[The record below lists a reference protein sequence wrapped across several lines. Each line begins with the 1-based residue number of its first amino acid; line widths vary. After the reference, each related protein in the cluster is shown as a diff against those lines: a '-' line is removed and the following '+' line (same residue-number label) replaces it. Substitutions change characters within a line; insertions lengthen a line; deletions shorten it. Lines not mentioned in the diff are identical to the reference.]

1 MSDHDHIRTI
11 EHPLMLQQFR
21 QSRSETLYYVLLY
34 AGAIIAALLISLV
47 PIYLIVR
54 LGGAWQ
60 SALETVTRPRTIA
73 VISNSLLLTIAV
85 TASTTAIALPLAWL
99 TTRTDL
105 PGRTVWALLAALPL
119 VIPSY
124 IYAYLFL
131 SFLSPKGIL
140 QQWLEP
146 LVGIE
151 RLPPVYGFWGAFIV
165 LTLIAYPYTFLTVRA
180 ALQQFDPA
188 LEEAAQSLGLSRRYV
203 FLRVTLPNLRPAL
216 AAGGLL
222 VSLYCLR
229 DFGAVTLMQYSTF
242 TRVIYNRYQG
252 FRLDEAA
259 SLALILVAITSVI
272 LALESYSRGR
282 AQYARVSGG
291 AARLARLIELGRW
304 KWLAL
309 LFTSA
314 ILLVS
319 LLMPLGVLLY
329 WVVRGLRQDVAA
341 GIVGESQANTTTLLA
356 LLEPAT
362 NSIFAALLAAIFA
375 MLLALPIAFLAVR
388 QSNRLTR
395 FFERLSYASFAL
407 PGIVVA
413 LAYVYI
419 GINFARPL
427 YQTLPMLLAAYIVL
441 FLPQA
446 VGAARSSVLQI
457 KPSLEEAGRSLG
469 RRPLSVFQ
477 RITLPLVR
485 PGLTTGGLLVFL
497 TVMKEL
503 PATLILS
510 PLGFYTLSTAVW
522 ANISEAFFARAA
534 IPTLLLLVISSVP
547 LAWLTLRE

>member
-1 MSDHDHIRTI
+1 
-11 EHPLMLQQFR
+11 MLQQFR
-21 QSRSETLYYVLLY
+21 QSRSETLYYFLLY
-34 AGAIIAALLISLV
+34 AAAIFAALLISLI

-60 SALETVTRPRTIA
+60 SAIETITRPRTLS
-73 VISNSLLLTIAV
+73 VISNSLLLTISV
-85 TASTTAIALPLAWL
+85 TAGTTVIALPLAWL
-99 TTRTDL
+99 TTRTDM

-146 LVGIE
+146 LFGIE
-151 RLPPVYGFWGAFIV
+151 RLPQVYGFWGAFIV

-180 ALQQFDPA
+180 ALQRLDPA
-188 LEEAAQSLGLSRRYV
+188 LEEAAQSLGLTRRYV
-203 FLRVTLPNLRPAL
+203 FLRVTLPNLRPAI

-229 DFGAVTLMQYSTF
+229 DFGAVTLLQYSTF

-259 SLALILVAITSVI
+259 SLALILVVITGVI
-272 LALESYSRGR
+272 LALEHYSRGQ
-282 AQYARVSGG
+282 AQYARVSTG
-291 AARLARLIELGRW
+291 AARRSTLIEIGRW
-304 KWLAL
+304 KWPAL
-309 LFTSA
+309 LFTSFI
-314 ILLVS
+314 ILIS

-329 WVVRGLRQDVAA
+329 WVGRGLQQDVAA
-341 GIVGESQANTTTLLA
+341 GVVGQAQANTSSLATLFV
-356 LLEPAT
+356 PAT
-362 NSIFAALLAAIFA
+362 NSIFAALLAAALA

-388 QSNRLTR
+388 RPNRLTR
-395 FFERLSYASFAL
+395 SFEWLSYASFAL

-413 LAYVYI
+413 LAYVFI
-419 GINFARPL
+419 GINFAQPL
-427 YQTLPMLLAAYIVL
+427 YQTLPMLLAAYVVL

-446 VGAARSSVLQI
+446 VGAARTSVLQI
-457 KPSLEEAGRSLG
+457 KPSLEEVGRSLG
-469 RRPLSVFQ
+469 RRSVTVF
-477 RITLPLVR
+477 RRVTIPLVR

-510 PLGFYTLSTAVW
+510 PLGFNTLSTAVW

-534 IPTLLLLVISSVP
+534 IPTLLLLLISSVP
-547 LAWLTLRE
+547 LAWMTLRDN

>member
-1 MSDHDHIRTI
+1 
-11 EHPLMLQQFR
+11 MLQQIR
-21 QSRSETLYYVLLY
+21 QSRSESLYYFLLY
-34 AGAIIAALLISLV
+34 TGALIAVFLICLV
-47 PIYLIVR
+47 PIYLLVR

-60 SALETVTRPRTIA
+60 AALATVTRPRTLS
-73 VISNSLLLTIAV
+73 VISNSLLLTFAV
-85 TASTTAIALPLAWL
+85 TTSTTFIALPLAWL

-105 PGRTVWALLAALPL
+105 PGRTIWALIAALPL

-146 LVGIE
+146 ILGIE
-151 RLPPVYGFWGAFIV
+151 RLPQLYGFWGAFIV
-165 LTLIAYPYTFLTVRA
+165 LTLITYPYTFLTVRA
-180 ALQQFDPA
+180 ALQQLDPA

-203 FLRVTLPNLRPAL
+203 LLRVTLPNLRPAL
-216 AAGGLL
+216 TAGGLL
-222 VSLYCLR
+222 VALYCLR

-259 SLALILVAITSVI
+259 SLALLLVVITGII
-272 LALESYSRGR
+272 LAFEGYSRGR
-282 AQYARVSGG
+282 AQYARVSSGT
-291 AARLARLIELGRW
+291 ARRRQRIELGRW
-304 KWLAL
+304 KYPAL
-309 LFTSA
+309 LFTTF
-314 ILLVS
+314 ILLIS
-319 LLMPLGVLLY
+319 LIMPFGVLLH
-329 WVVRGLRQDVAA
+329 WVVRGLRQDMMAN
-341 GIVGESQANTTTLLA
+341 IIGETQANTSSLLS
-356 LLEPAT
+356 LIEPAT
-362 NSIFAALLAAIFA
+362 NSIFAALLAALLA

-413 LAYVYI
+413 LAYVYV

-427 YQTLPMLLAAYIVL
+427 YQTLPMLLGAYVVL

-469 RRPLSVFQ
+469 RKPLTVFQ
-477 RITLPLVR
+477 RITIPLVR
-485 PGLTTGGLLVFL
+485 PGLTAGGLLVFL

-510 PLGFYTLSTAVW
+510 PLGFSTLSTAVW

-534 IPTLLLLVISSVP
+534 LPTLLLLLISSVP

>member
-1 MSDHDHIRTI
+1 
-11 EHPLMLQQFR
+11 MLQQLR
-21 QSRSETLYYVLLY
+21 HSRSETFYYLLLY
-34 AGAIIAALLISLV
+34 AGALTAAFLICLV
-47 PIYLIVR
+47 PVYLIVR

-60 SALETVTRPRTIA
+60 AALETVTRPRTLA
-73 VISNSLLLTIAV
+73 VISNSLLLTISV
-85 TASTTAIALPLAWL
+85 TASTTLIALPLAWL

-105 PGRTVWALLAALPL
+105 PGRAIWALLAALPL

-146 LVGIE
+146 LFGVE
-151 RLPPVYGFWGAFIV
+151 RLPQVYGFWGAFIV
-165 LTLIAYPYTFLTVRA
+165 LTLIAYPYTFLTVRS
-180 ALQQFDPA
+180 ALQRLDPA
-188 LEEAAQSLGLSRRYV
+188 LEEAAQSLGLARRQL
-203 FLRVTLPNLRPAL
+203 FLRVTLPNLRPAI

-259 SLALILVAITSVI
+259 SLALILIAITGVI
-272 LALESYSRGR
+272 LALEHYSRGR

-291 AARLARLIELGRW
+291 TARRTQIIPLGRW
-304 KWLAL
+304 KLPAL
-309 LFTSA
+309 LFTSF
-314 ILLVS
+314 ILLIA
-319 LLMPLGVLLY
+319 LIMPFGVLLY
-329 WVVRGLRQDVAA
+329 WVVRGIRQDVAA
-341 GIVGESQANTTTLLA
+341 GIVGQTQANITSVTA
-356 LLEPAT
+356 LFEPAA
-362 NSIFAALLAAIFA
+362 NSLLAALLAALLA

-388 QSNRLTR
+388 RSNRLTR

-427 YQTLPMLLAAYIVL
+427 YQTLPMLLSAYIVL
-441 FLPQA
+441 FIPQA

-457 KPSLEEAGRSLG
+457 KPSLEEVGRSLG
-469 RRPLSVFQ
+469 RRPLTVFQ

-510 PLGFYTLSTAVW
+510 PLGFNTLSTAVW

-534 IPTLLLLVISSVP
+534 IPTLLLLLISSVP
-547 LAWLTLRE
+547 LAWLTLRES